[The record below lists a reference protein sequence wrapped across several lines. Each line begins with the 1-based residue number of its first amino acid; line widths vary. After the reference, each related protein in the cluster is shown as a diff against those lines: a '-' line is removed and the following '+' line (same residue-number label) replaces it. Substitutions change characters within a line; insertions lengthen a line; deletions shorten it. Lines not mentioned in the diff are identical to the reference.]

1 MLCAVL
7 CSVCCAWCYAV
18 CARYSPVSLCMMRS
32 GSLGRMVAPTDAS
45 GGLGCIIMH
54 FYEIYLRMH
63 LARAWQLTAC
73 SSVPRDA
80 CLDVSSSGRDVVP
93 WGTATPGGGIL
104 KFRSGVV
111 RTRWDSHGLEAQFVD
126 RGFYLCCQV
135 NSTGRHVFSHD
146 GLFDDSQPES

>member
-1 MLCAVL
+1 MLL
-7 CSVCCAWCYAV
+7 
-18 CARYSPVSLCMMRS
+18 
-32 GSLGRMVAPTDAS
+32 

-63 LARAWQLTAC
+63 LDRAWQLTAC
-73 SSVPRDA
+73 SSVPTDA

-104 KFRSGVV
+104 KFCSGVV

-126 RGFYLCCQV
+126 RGFYLCYK
-135 NSTGRHVFSHD
+135 STRLDATSSALMACLTIVGPNQGPKPGVR
-146 GLFDDSQPES
+146 FDHHIRTEASGHPAS

>member
-1 MLCAVL
+1 
-7 CSVCCAWCYAV
+7 
-18 CARYSPVSLCMMRS
+18 
-32 GSLGRMVAPTDAS
+32 
-45 GGLGCIIMH
+45 MH
-54 FYEIYLRMH
+54 SYEIYLRMH

-93 WGTATPGGGIL
+93 WGTATPGRGIL
-104 KFRSGVV
+104 KICSGVV

-135 NSTGRHVFSHD
+135 NSTGRHVFSLD
-146 GLFDDSQPES
+146 GLFDDSRLESGGRSQEYASIIIFGPRPLDTPPPKRTS